1 MTAISLAQLE
11 RETLARAERIGAV
24 YPLRWQLRREWD
36 TSTTYIKGP
45 SIVDSGKPQI
55 EVMGW
60 WDGDSDCP
68 SDDAVKAII
77 ERLNARYF
85 QRKEAA

>member
-1 MTAISLAQLE
+1 MTATSLAQLE

-24 YPLRWQLRREWD
+24 YPLGWYLRREWD

-45 SIVDSGKPQI
+45 SIVDARTVEI
-55 EVMGW
+55 IGW

-77 ERLNARYF
+77 ARLNERCFAR
-85 QRKEAA
+85 ELVAAE